1 MPATRLL
8 FLCLGLGLALVDCLV
23 PLRAPFQT
31 TVEVAAGLAEPDKE
45 LQRYMTRSRILE
57 EALKTVKVQM
67 ASVRSKQQESDDELL
82 QRAEDAESRVSTL
95 QAQVSSEMKR
105 ADRMRVSWQNE
116 MVKVAERAELAENDA
131 RRWRTV
137 AENAQRDV
145 EKYVIR
151 VKALEKALLESE
163 QELGESLLATNAQGS
178 DQDVSKL
185 QLALE
190 DAKRQ
195 IAGIEASYSVEVE
208 ALQTTIENLRGQ
220 VSDMQRERDGIFAS
234 AAGAASSS
242 ATAAT
247 AAASSISAGDG
258 NSYSAVAEELKQQ
271 RATMQRQVEL
281 LEALFVELAVQGG
294 SGTGTGTGA
303 GTSGTSG
310 RGSITPPQLPAAGD
324 TLWTF
329 PANSAATRTRVTGGQ
344 PLASS
349 SFRGVESA
357 ATGKTGAA
365 SDAREVQTQ
374 QVVVDGNPYLID
386 EDNNLYTVDD
396 HAFVRKLASSTKLN
410 VRAGRA
416 ERTDSRS
423 GRWAKDDVETED
435 ERRLREA
442 RRAMRAE
449 QVSKI
454 GKRIQDRVGNVVGNV
469 VGTVVGTVVGG
480 ARSGLA
486 EASRGLFLFLV
497 GSDSDADDEDEDGEN
512 KSDSGDSK
520 NVVDVEAIELPSYR
534 PFNGSKMRPSF
545 LSREE

>member
-1 MPATRLL
+1 MSS
-8 FLCLGLGLALVDCLV
+8 
-23 PLRAPFQT
+23 RAPNHPKL
-31 TVEVAAGLAEPDKE
+31 EVAAGVTEPDKE

-57 EALKTVKVQM
+57 EALKTLKVQM
-67 ASVRSKQQESDDELL
+67 ASVRSKQQESDDELGSLL
-82 QRAEDAESRVSTL
+82 QRAEDAESQVSML
-95 QAQVSSEMKR
+95 QAQVSSELKR

-131 RRWRTV
+131 RQWRSV

-151 VKALEKALLESE
+151 IKALEKALSESE
-163 QELGESLLATNAQGS
+163 QELGESQLATNAQGS
-178 DQDVSKL
+178 DHDVSKL
-185 QLALE
+185 QLVLE
-190 DAKRQ
+190 DARRQ
-195 IAGIEASYSVEVE
+195 FAGVEASYSVEVE
-208 ALQTTIENLRGQ
+208 ALKTTIENLRGQ
-220 VSDMQRERDGIFAS
+220 VSDLQRDS
-234 AAGAASSS
+234 AALSSS
-242 ATAAT
+242 T
-247 AAASSISAGDG
+247 AAAAAAETAKASSPSAGDG

-281 LEALFVELAVQGG
+281 LEALFVELAAQGG
-294 SGTGTGTGA
+294 SGTGA
-303 GTSGTSG
+303 GTPG
-310 RGSITPPQLPAAGD
+310 RGSMTPPQLPAAGD

-329 PANSAATRTRVTGGQ
+329 PVNSAATRTRVTGGQ
-344 PLASS
+344 PLVSS

-357 ATGKTGAA
+357 TTGKTGAA
-365 SDAREVQTQ
+365 SDVREVQTQ

-416 ERTDSRS
+416 ERTDSGR
-423 GRWAKDDVETED
+423 GRWAKNDVESED
-435 ERRLREA
+435 ERRLRKA

-449 QVSKI
+449 QVSKL
-454 GKRIQDRVGNVVGNV
+454 GKRIQDRVE
-469 VGTVVGTVVGG
+469 TVVGTVVGG

-497 GSDSDADDEDEDGEN
+497 GSDSDENGDDDDDDEDREN
-512 KSDSGDSK
+512 KTDSK
-520 NVVDVEAIELPSYR
+520 NVVDVEAIELPGYR

-545 LSREE
+545 LSRED